1 MDGNKVNVYCTLF
14 ISGWIMFLGSLFFEI
29 MGGNFLISTGRIS
42 KIFYV
47 ADVLPYLGL
56 LLVAIPTVAFVIRY
70 FRNRQSHRDA

>member
-29 MGGNFLISTGRIS
+29 MGGYFLISTGRIS

-47 ADVLPYLGL
+47 ADVLP
-56 LLVAIPTVAFVIRY
+56 
-70 FRNRQSHRDA
+70 